1 MHLALPNKPQV
12 LAITKLSWRY
22 SFGDIDVL
30 EDLRSDGTPG
40 ISQKRAH
47 QTNPVAPLSLMGSS
61 SSGENSRAKPLS
73 VWQMLQL

>member
-47 QTNPVAPLSLMGSS
+47 QTNPVAPL
-61 SSGENSRAKPLS
+61 
-73 VWQMLQL
+73 